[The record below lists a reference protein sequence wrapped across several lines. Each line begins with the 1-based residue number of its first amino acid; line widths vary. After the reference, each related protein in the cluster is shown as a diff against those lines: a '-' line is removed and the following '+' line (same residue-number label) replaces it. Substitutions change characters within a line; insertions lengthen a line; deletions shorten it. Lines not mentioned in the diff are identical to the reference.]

1 MDNVLFTLSMI
12 WKIIF
17 IAFFFGFCI
26 FIHEF
31 GHLLAALWRGLH
43 VEKFSIGF
51 GKRLWGFTYRG
62 VEFVI
67 SLLPFGGYVMLPQL
81 DPTDEPK
88 TSTGEALPPGKPSA
102 RAIAAFAGPFFNV
115 LFGFALATVMWLV
128 GVWEPTPATS
138 CVVLSVPPTLP
149 LYQDGLKFEDTIIA
163 HNGEPVDATWEEL
176 CEKIAV
182 DAPPQTLTVK
192 RKDGP
197 VELTMTPVP
206 NPEWLAGLR
215 AGDRIVAVNGKPFT
229 RGVDEVSKE
238 YVYSKTPEVTLTVE
252 DGNGRRRDLQYLPAP
267 NPRVEDLGLPF
278 FTARNPVAVSA
289 VVPDSPAAR
298 ADLRAE
304 DQLLAINGKTI
315 TSARMFL
322 NEIQTLAGQ
331 PVRLL
336 VTRKHKELEL
346 AGLELPTREGD
357 AEISMEQIG
366 VVFTVFVDG
375 VIRDMPAYAAGIRH
389 GDRIKK
395 ANGRDI
401 TDSAMFTELVR
412 ETRGAPLT
420 LLIERN
426 GNDIELSGLSAVPR
440 EINGK
445 TIYFVGLTLS
455 DNVPKV
461 IGHPSPWA
469 QFMEVVSTTGR
480 TLGLLF
486 SPLTARLSGKE
497 LPANR
502 AQVKVEHMSGPL
514 GIIMMLWYKLKLE
527 GIRGGLSFIILISF
541 SLALIN
547 LLPLPILDGGHIVF
561 AAIEAV
567 TRRRLPAKF
576 LNVIQNVFAFLLI
589 ALMLYITF
597 FDSNRLYQ
605 RAKLMFQ
612 DKGEQR
618 VEPAKKPEA
627 APAAEAAPALETA
640 PAAEKDAAP

>member
-1 MDNVLFTLSMI
+1 
-12 WKIIF
+12 
-17 IAFFFGFCI
+17 
-26 FIHEF
+26 
-31 GHLLAALWRGLH
+31 
-43 VEKFSIGF
+43 
-51 GKRLWGFTYRG
+51 
-62 VEFVI
+62 
-67 SLLPFGGYVMLPQL
+67 
-81 DPTDEPK
+81 
-88 TSTGEALPPGKPSA
+88 
-102 RAIAAFAGPFFNV
+102 
-115 LFGFALATVMWLV
+115 V
-128 GVWEPTPATS
+128 GVWEPTPANS

-149 LYQDGLKFEDTIIA
+149 LYRDGLKFEDTITA
-163 HNGEPVDATWEEL
+163 LNGEPVDATWEEL
-176 CEKIAV
+176 CEKIPV

-197 VELTMTPVP
+197 VDLTITPVP

-215 AGDRIVAVNGKPFT
+215 AGDRIVAVNGKTFS
-229 RGVDEVSKE
+229 RGVDEVTKE
-238 YVYSKTPEVTLTVE
+238 YVYSKTPEVTLTVDSG
-252 DGNGRRRDLQYLPAP
+252 DGQQRDLRYLPAP

-278 FTARNPVAVSA
+278 FTARNPVAVGA
-289 VVPDSPAAR
+289 VLPDSPAAQ
-298 ADLRAE
+298 AGLQTE

-322 NEIQTLAGQ
+322 EEVQTLAGQ

-336 VTRKHKELEL
+336 VNRKHKELEI
-346 AGLELPTREGD
+346 AGLDLPAREGNRD
-357 AEISMEQIG
+357 IGMEQLG
-366 VVFTVFVDG
+366 VVFTVIVEG
-375 VIRDMPAYAAGIRH
+375 VVRDMPAHAAGIRH
-389 GDRIKK
+389 GDLIKK

-426 GNDIELSGLSAVPR
+426 GSDMELSGLAAVPR

-469 QFMEVVSTTGR
+469 QFTDVVSTTGR

-486 SPLTARLSGKE
+486 SPLTSRLSGKE

-514 GIIMMLWYKLKLE
+514 GIVMMLWYKLKLE

-561 AAIEAV
+561 AGIEGV

-576 LNVIQNVFAFLLI
+576 LGIIQNVFAFLLI

-597 FDSNRLYQ
+597 FDSNRLYK

-612 DKGEQR
+612 DKSEQ
-618 VEPAKKPEA
+618 VAEPAKAAKPTP
-627 APAAEAAPALETA
+627 APVAE
-640 PAAEKDAAP
+640 DAAP

>member
-1 MDNVLFTLSMI
+1 MENVLFIFGMI

-17 IAFFFGFCI
+17 IAFFFGFCV

-51 GKRLWGFTYRG
+51 GKRLWGFKRWG
-62 VEFVI
+62 VEFVV
-67 SLLPFGGYVMLPQL
+67 SMLPFGGYVMLPQL

-88 TSTGEALPPGKPSA
+88 TSTGEALPAGKPSA
-102 RAIAAFAGPFFNV
+102 RAIAAFAGPLFNI
-115 LFGFALATVMWLV
+115 LFGFALATVMWGV
-128 GVWEPTPATS
+128 GVWEPTPANS
-138 CVVLSVPPTLP
+138 CVVLSVPQTLP

-163 HNGEPVDATWEEL
+163 LNGEPVEATWEEL
-176 CEKIAV
+176 CEKIPV
-182 DAPPQTLTVK
+182 DAPPQTLTVR

-197 VELTMTPVP
+197 VELTIAPVA

-215 AGDRIVAVNGKPFT
+215 AGHRIVAVNGKPFN
-229 RGVDEVSKE
+229 RGVDEVTKE
-238 YVYSKTPEVTLTVE
+238 YVYSKTPEVTLTVDSG
-252 DGNGRRRDLQYLPAP
+252 DGQQRDLRYLPAP

-278 FTARNPVAVSA
+278 FTARNPVAVGA
-289 VVPDSPAAR
+289 VLPDSPAAR
-298 ADLRAE
+298 AGLQAD

-322 NEIQTLAGQ
+322 EEIQTLAGQ

-336 VTRKHKELEL
+336 VNRKRSELEI
-346 AGLELPTREGD
+346 AGMDLPARVGD
-357 AEISMEQIG
+357 RDIGMEQLG
-366 VVFTVFVDG
+366 VVFTVIVEA
-375 VIRDMPAYAAGIRH
+375 VVRDMPAHAAGIRQ

-420 LLIERN
+420 LLLERN
-426 GNDIELSGLSAVPR
+426 GSDVELSGLAAVPR

-445 TIYFVGLTLS
+445 TIHFVGLTLS

-469 QFMEVVSTTGR
+469 QFTEVVSTTGR

-486 SPLTARLSGKE
+486 SPLTSRLSGKE

-514 GIIMMLWYKLKLE
+514 GIVMMLWYKLKLE

-561 AAIEAV
+561 AAIEGV

-576 LNVIQNVFAFLLI
+576 LGIIQNVFAFLLI
-589 ALMLYITF
+589 GLMLYITF

-612 DKGEQR
+612 DKSEQ
-618 VEPAKKPEA
+618 VAEPAKAAEP
-627 APAAEAAPALETA
+627 APAPAPA
-640 PAAEKDAAP
+640 PVAEDAAP